1 MSVARAVALM
11 AIAITCAVNAQTV
24 KLPIKTPI
32 KGLVSMGAYRFVA
45 DGGQPDNTLWPLYRV
60 PKIFGGIVI
69 VATWAELQPSKGA
82 DLPQHNP
89 IDRALEAVR
98 EYNGLNGDAPLAV
111 KLRVWGG
118 FEAPPWAM
126 TLDGEQPVTVTFRN
140 KPRTLG
146 HPWRAEYRK
155 AWRDFQARLAARYDN
170 EPLIHEVAV
179 TSCMTFTAEPF
190 FIPDDP
196 AVVQPLLAAHFTN
209 ADYRAC
215 LQGAVGDYNG
225 WQATRIEFP
234 FNPFAE
240 MDSSGHTTPRLG
252 FTLDVIHECRVSLGE
267 RCTLDNHDLN
277 VPPLKSI
284 EGLYERMRALGG
296 PIEFQT
302 FYETPDFY
310 EGTIAYGVGL
320 GAGSIELWQDYK
332 GFPDVP
338 AGTLKQW
345 ASFFNTATVKSP

>member
-1 MSVARAVALM
+1 MTVGRVACLL
-11 AIAITCAVNAQTV
+11 AIAISCTVHAQTV

-45 DGGQPDNTLWPLYRV
+45 DGGQPDNTLWPLYRA

-69 VATWAELQPSKGA
+69 VATWAELQPSKGN
-82 DLPQHNP
+82 LPEHTS
-89 IDRALEAVR
+89 IDRALAAVR
-98 EYNGLNGDAPLAV
+98 EYNGVNPDAPLAV

-118 FEAPPWAM
+118 FEAPAWAT
-126 TLDGEQPVTVTFRN
+126 TLDGEQPVAVTFNN

-146 HPWRAEYRK
+146 HAWRSEYRN
-155 AWRDFQARLAARYDN
+155 AWRDFQALLAARYDN
-170 EPLIHEVAV
+170 DPLIHEVAV

-190 FIPDDP
+190 FVPDDP
-196 AVVQPLLAAHFTN
+196 TVLQTLHKAHFTN
-209 ADYRAC
+209 EDYRAC
-215 LQGAVGDYNG
+215 LKGAVEDYAG
-225 WQATRIEFP
+225 WKATRVEFP
-234 FNPFAE
+234 FNPFSE
-240 MDSSGHTTPRLG
+240 MDDSGHITPRLE
-252 FTLDVIHECRVSLGE
+252 FTHEVMRDCRVRLGE

-277 VPPLKSI
+277 VPPLKSV
-284 EGLYERMRALGG
+284 EVLYTEMRALGG

-338 AGTLKQW
+338 VETLKQW
-345 ASFFNTATVKSP
+345 ASFFDTATVKKR